1 MNEQD
6 YIYEVYRE
14 RSFSAA
20 AKNLYVSQPALST
33 LIKKAE
39 KALGI
44 TIFDRSTAPITL
56 TEAGK
61 VYIAA
66 LEEIRQIERQT
77 RDRLADLSA
86 LRTGHLVV
94 SGENFVSSFILPPI
108 IMRFSEKYSGIAVE
122 LVESN
127 SPDLRQLLLT
137 EAIDL
142 LIAHDFDPA
151 LYTAEPLGDEAL
163 LLAVPAAFPI
173 NAGLGAYSLTAE
185 DVQAGRH
192 LQESCP
198 AVDLSYFKEELFL
211 ILKKGNDM
219 QRRAAALCEEA
230 GFTPRVRILLD
241 QLITSYNLACAGM
254 GIAFVTDTIV
264 TAAHG
269 QNCLY
274 YRLEGAHSTRRM
286 YIGYKHNRYISRAC
300 TAFIETAKE
309 VYAAH
314 DMFRAHRHA
323 AEGTA
328 DRAASAPL
336 TAK

>member
-1 MNEQD
+1 MIEQD
-6 YIYEVYRE
+6 YIYEVSKE
-14 RSFSAA
+14 RNCSAA

-33 LIKKAE
+33 SVKKAE
-39 KALGI
+39 KELGI
-44 TIFDRSTAPITL
+44 TIFDRSTSPISL

-66 LEEIRQIERQT
+66 LESIRQIQRQT
-77 RDRLADLSA
+77 RDKLADMSE
-86 LRTGHLVV
+86 LRTGRIVV
-94 SGENFVSSFILPPI
+94 SGENFVSSFILPDI
-108 IMRFSEKYSGIAVE
+108 IMRFSEKYSGIEVE

-142 LIAHDFDPA
+142 LIAHDFDRA

-163 LLAVPAAFPI
+163 LLAVPASLPI
-173 NAGLGAYSLTAE
+173 NQDLSHLALDTGDILAE
-185 DVQAGRH
+185 RH
-192 LQESCP
+192 LQPDCP
-198 AVDLSYFKEELFL
+198 AVDLSLFRDELFL

-219 QRRAAALCEEA
+219 QRRAAALCDAA
-230 GFTPRVRILLD
+230 GFAPRVRILLD

-264 TAAHG
+264 TAARG
-269 QNCLY
+269 RNCVY
-274 YRLEGAHSTRRM
+274 YRLEGPHSTRRM

-309 VYAAH
+309 VCAAH
-314 DMFRAHRHA
+314 ERLRAYR
-323 AEGTA
+323 
-328 DRAASAPL
+328 P
-336 TAK
+336 